1 MTCLARSRTNKSG
14 LKPFFTFYG
23 GKWRAAPHYPPP
35 VHDTIIEPFAGS
47 AGYSLR
53 YPDRKVILVER
64 DPLIAAT
71 WRYLIRVSPSEILA
85 LPDIAMDQTVDDVP
99 LSEDARLLIGWW
111 LHKGG
116 TNPRKRPSTWMRSRI
131 RPNSYWGQTIRARIA
146 SQVESIRHW
155 KIIEGDHWLAPT
167 VSATWFVDPPYQIA
181 GKHYR
186 HSAVDYP
193 RLAEWCIER
202 QGQTIVCENV
212 GADWLPFKPWRNVKA
227 SPAKHGGKVSHE
239 AIWTHTSTCESQP
252 DEETP

>member
-1 MTCLARSRTNKSG
+1 MTCPARSRTSQAG
-14 LKPFFTFYG
+14 LKPLFTFYG
-23 GKWRAAPHYPPP
+23 GKWRAAPHYPAPA
-35 VHDTIIEPFAGS
+35 HDTIIEPFAGS

-53 YPDRKVILVER
+53 YPDRRVILVER

-111 LHKGG
+111 IHKGS
-116 TNPRKRPSTWMRSRI
+116 TMPCKRPSAWMRSEQ

-155 KIIEGDHWLAPT
+155 EIIEGDYRLAPT
-167 VSATWFVDPPYQIA
+167 VSATWFIDPPYQIA

-193 RLAEWCIER
+193 RLAEWCLGRE
-202 QGQTIVCENV
+202 GQTIVCENV
-212 GADWLPFKPWRNVKA
+212 GADWLPFEPWRNIKA

-239 AIWTHTSTCESQP
+239 AIWMHTSTRGSET
-252 DEETP
+252 DKETP